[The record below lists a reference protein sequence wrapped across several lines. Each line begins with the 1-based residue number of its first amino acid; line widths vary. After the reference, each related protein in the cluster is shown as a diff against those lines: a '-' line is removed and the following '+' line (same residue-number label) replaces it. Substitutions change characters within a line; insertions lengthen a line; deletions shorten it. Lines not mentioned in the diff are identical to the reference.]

1 MSAEITEAPVVKHNT
16 AEHRYEIWLGDDMAG
31 ELDYSLML
39 GEIHFV
45 HTGVNPA
52 HQGKN
57 LAAILTREA
66 LADVRAQGKNKVVP
80 VCSYTVR
87 YMEKHPETHD
97 LLKDPIEEAA
107 AACDIRARRKVAER
121 LSQLSDG
128 PMEATPVAD

>member
-1 MSAEITEAPVVKHNT
+1 MSAEIIETPVVKHNT

-66 LADVRAQGKNKVVP
+66 LADVRAKGKNKVVP

-87 YMEKHPETHD
+87 YMEKHPETQD

-107 AACDIRARRKVAER
+107 AACRLPNVAKASEK
-121 LSQLSDG
+121 LGL
-128 PMEATPVAD
+128 TPPSSN

>member
-1 MSAEITEAPVVKHNT
+1 MSAEIAEAPVVKHNT
-16 AEHRYEIWLGDDMAG
+16 AERRYEIWLGDDMAG

-57 LAAILTREA
+57 LAAILTLEA
-66 LADVRAQGKNKVVP
+66 LADVREQGKNKVVP

-107 AACDIRARRKVAER
+107 AACRLPNVAKASEK
-121 LSQLSDG
+121 LGL
-128 PMEATPVAD
+128 TPPAN